1 MRFGK
6 GEDMELKPLS
16 NKIILE
22 PASAEETTKSGLII
36 PDTANREKPEQG
48 KVIAVGPGKL
58 LKDGERGKMGVKV
71 GDVVIFSKYSPNE
84 IKLDGKEY
92 LVVSEE
98 DILAI
103 VG

>member
-1 MRFGK
+1 
-6 GEDMELKPLS
+6 MELKPLN

-22 PASAEETTKSGLII
+22 PVSAEETTKSGLII
-36 PDTANREKPEQG
+36 PDTVNQEKPEQG

-58 LKDGERGKMGVKV
+58 LKNGERSKMDVKV

-98 DILAI
+98 DVLAI

>member
-1 MRFGK
+1 
-6 GEDMELKPLS
+6 MELKPLS

-22 PASAEETTKSGLII
+22 PVSAEETTKSGLII
-36 PDTANREKPEQG
+36 PDTVNQEKPEQA
-48 KVIAVGPGKL
+48 KVLAVGPGKL
-58 LKDGERGKMGVKV
+58 LKNGERSKMDVKV

-98 DILAI
+98 DVLAI

>member
-1 MRFGK
+1 
-6 GEDMELKPLS
+6 
-16 NKIILE
+16 
-22 PASAEETTKSGLII
+22 
-36 PDTANREKPEQG
+36 
-48 KVIAVGPGKL
+48 VGPGKL
-58 LKDGERGKMGVKV
+58 LKNGERSKMDVKV

-98 DILAI
+98 DVLAI

>member
-1 MRFGK
+1 
-6 GEDMELKPLS
+6 MELKPLS

-58 LKDGERGKMGVKV
+58 LKDGERGKMDVKV

>member
-1 MRFGK
+1 
-6 GEDMELKPLS
+6 MELKPLS

-22 PASAEETTKSGLII
+22 PVSAEETTKSGLII
-36 PDTANREKPEQG
+36 PDTVNQEKPEQG

-58 LKDGERGKMGVKV
+58 LENGETSKMNVKV

-98 DILAI
+98 DVLAI